1 MGEPD
6 SPRIM
11 MTQAPLSQIVMAEVA
26 KMTGLDLSK
35 PFAEQT
41 EQFFSA
47 VMELKSS
54 VEENTAAIRENT
66 WTLEQSNMLLCAIRD
81 GRVQLPPEVMDALA
95 NAFRQSDESALQAAG
110 QKMES
115 HSWKDKGQLLGDLL
129 GDAANLV
136 TAAPVLVK
144 LGRDYGPALLNMIV
158 ALSLA

>member
-1 MGEPD
+1 
-6 SPRIM
+6 
-11 MTQAPLSQIVMAEVA
+11 
-26 KMTGLDLSK
+26 
-35 PFAEQT
+35 
-41 EQFFSA
+41 
-47 VMELKSS
+47 
-54 VEENTAAIRENT
+54 
-66 WTLEQSNMLLCAIRD
+66 MLLCAIRD

-115 HSWKDKGQLLGDLL
+115 HSWKDKGQLLRDLL